1 MCKMKTKMYRQGDVL
16 IMRVNSIPDGAVK
29 RARENG
35 MVVLAHG
42 EVTGHAHAIADEQVD
57 LLDGSGVTYLEV
69 RRAVA
74 MLDHEEHG
82 RIEISRGKYI
92 VRRQRQYTPSAI
104 FNVAD

>member
-16 IMRVNSIPDGAVK
+16 IVQVNSIPRGAVV
-29 RARENG
+29 RPREG
-35 MVVLAHG
+35 GRVVLAHG
-42 EVTGHAHAIADEQVD
+42 EVTGHAHAFAEAGVG
-57 LLDGSGVTYLEV
+57 LLDANGITYLDV

-82 RIEISRGKYI
+82 RIEIGRGKYI

-104 FNVAD
+104 INVAD